1 MKHFLLTIFVG
12 VLGLAAIIGTSM
24 AADMGVYN
32 IIMQAGEDFRLPLTM
47 NSCADNPLP
56 VDPSK
61 CKTLVPIKLN
71 GYSYKAQ
78 FRQAPAPAGAVYAT
92 YSAVFVNLSAGRVDV
107 RLSKAQTSGT
117 SGKSGVW
124 DLRETN
130 PSGLSSYPT
139 GGTATCKPTA
149 TR

>member
-1 MKHFLLTIFVG
+1 MKHLILACLVGLLGVAVIF
-12 VLGLAAIIGTSM
+12 GTSM

-32 IIMQAGEDFRLPLTM
+32 IIMQAGEDFRLPLAM
-47 NSCADNPLP
+47 NTCADNPP
-56 VDPSK
+56 PADPTK
-61 CKTLVPIKLN
+61 CKTLVPTKLD

-92 YSAVFVNLSAGRVDV
+92 YSAVFVNLSAGRVDL
-107 RLSKAQTSGT
+107 RLSKAQTAAN

-124 DLRETN
+124 DIRETN
-130 PSGLSSYPT
+130 PSGLSSYPA
-139 GGTATCKPTA
+139 GGPAVVKPTA